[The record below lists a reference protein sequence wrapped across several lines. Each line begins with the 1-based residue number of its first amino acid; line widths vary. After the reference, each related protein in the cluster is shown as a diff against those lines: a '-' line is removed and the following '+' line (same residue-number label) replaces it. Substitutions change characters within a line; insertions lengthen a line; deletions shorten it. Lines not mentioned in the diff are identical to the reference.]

1 LIKEGGGHQF
11 LWHSAHCWFNY
22 ELLNL
27 LGLLKE
33 IVYLPDCTERNH
45 ENKLFFAEP
54 GFQPLKIRIRKRSA
68 NNQAYIAIPTLL
80 LAAETD
86 HLGPLLLLHC
96 GQTTYNIL
104 RYYQDVYY

>member
-1 LIKEGGGHQF
+1 MIRKRSVKIYLKVSWYLSIWYLSRAQF
-11 LWHSAHCWFNY
+11 LWHSDHCWFSY

-33 IVYLPDCTERNH
+33 FVYLPDCTERNH

-68 NNQAYIAIPTLL
+68 NN
-80 LAAETD
+80 
-86 HLGPLLLLHC
+86 
-96 GQTTYNIL
+96 
-104 RYYQDVYY
+104 